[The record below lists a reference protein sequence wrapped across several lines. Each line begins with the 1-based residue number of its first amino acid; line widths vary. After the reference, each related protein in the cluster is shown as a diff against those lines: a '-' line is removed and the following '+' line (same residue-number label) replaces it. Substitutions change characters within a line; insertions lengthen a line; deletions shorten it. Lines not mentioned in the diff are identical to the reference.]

1 MSWALLSWDCWVS
14 KKLVLTILMVFGAFA
29 CIGLGVTLLV
39 RSFAQSSSMFA
50 TTMESMQKGDEFQ
63 QYLSMV
69 SMAIGLAVLVFVKK
83 YWS

>member
-1 MSWALLSWDCWVS
+1 MSWAARSRVRWVS

-39 RSFAQSSSMFA
+39 RSFAQSSSMFV

-69 SMAIGLAVLVFVKK
+69 SMAIGLGIMVFVKK